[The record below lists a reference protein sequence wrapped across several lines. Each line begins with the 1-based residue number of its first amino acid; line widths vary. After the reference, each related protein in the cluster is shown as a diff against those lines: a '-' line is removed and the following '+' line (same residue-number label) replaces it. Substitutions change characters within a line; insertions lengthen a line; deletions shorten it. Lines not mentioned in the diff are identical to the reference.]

1 MSHSPDQGAPR
12 LPGRGSPRAATA
24 AWALTVLAL
33 GATASNAMAAQTS
46 DQVLVRVDPGAPAA
60 ERAGVARAL
69 DADTTAGL
77 AGGWRVYGLP
87 QPLSLARAREL
98 LADEPAAD
106 SVHLDLRV
114 HPLDVPN
121 DPLYGSQWAL
131 PKIGA
136 PTGWDAA
143 TTGTPVTVAVI
154 DTGID
159 TTHPDLSGRLW
170 TNTGEIPGNNVDD
183 DGDGLKDD
191 VHGWN
196 FADDDAQLYSP
207 ADNETHGTHVA
218 GTVAA
223 QRDNALGVAGVA
235 DNARIMV
242 LKFLKPDGGYTSDA
256 MQAIDYAVA
265 HGAKVINASWG
276 GADYSQP
283 LCDTIQLA
291 GDAGV
296 LFVAAAGNDS
306 ANNDATGS
314 WPANCPASSLISVAA
329 TTSTDALAG
338 FSNYGA
344 ANVDLG
350 APGDTIRSTMPGNS
364 YGYKSGTSM
373 AAPHV
378 SGVAAVLLGEDPG
391 LAPWQVKAAITL
403 GGDAITSMSGV
414 TSSGRRLSLS
424 GALSVS
430 ANGVAPDT
438 GGPDPFSLLS
448 PADGLATNALS
459 PVFHWSPSADAQS
472 GLAGYTLTLDGA
484 AVATAPAG
492 ATSASVP
499 GAMPEGDHL
508 WTVTARDA
516 VGNQRSAT
524 PRRLVVDRTGPG
536 APPLSAP
543 SGGAKVPGPSV
554 TLSWSGSADALTGV
568 SQYKVIVDGVAVRT
582 LPGTARS
589 ATVQMTRG
597 GHVWQVQAVDG
608 VGNSSPASSRTLT
621 VTGVTPP
628 AASRPLTLGSI
639 PAVRAGGRPVVRVT
653 LARAGRVRFSV
664 RPASTPR
671 ALGSFTRTLRAGP
684 SRFALPSGLSHRF
697 RAGRTYVMTA
707 RGIGTVNSVRFTI
720 AGRARR

>member
-1 MSHSPDQGAPR
+1 MSDSPDQGAPR
-12 LPGRGSPRAATA
+12 LPGRGSPRAAAA
-24 AWALTVLAL
+24 AWVLTVLAL
-33 GATASNAMAAQTS
+33 GAAASNAMAAPTS
-46 DQVLVRVDPGAPAA
+46 DQVLVRIDPGAAA
-60 ERAGVARAL
+60 ADRAGVARAL
-69 DADTTAGL
+69 DADATAGL
-77 AGGWRVYGLP
+77 AGGWRVYELP
-87 QPLSLARAREL
+87 QPMSLARAREL
-98 LADEPAAD
+98 LADEPAAGA
-106 SVHLDLRV
+106 VHLDMRV
-114 HPLDVPN
+114 HPMVVPN

-131 PKIGA
+131 PRIGA
-136 PTGWDAA
+136 PGGWDASPGGA
-143 TTGTPVTVAVI
+143 PVTVAVI

-159 TTHPDLSGRLW
+159 TTHPDLAGRLW

-196 FADDDAQLYSP
+196 FADDDAQLYSV

-235 DNARIMV
+235 DNARIMA
-242 LKFLKPDGGYTSDA
+242 LKFLKPGGGYTSDA

-296 LFVAAAGNDS
+296 LFVAAAGND
-306 ANNDATGS
+306 AADNDATGT

-329 TTSTDALAG
+329 TNSTDGLAA
-338 FSNYGA
+338 FSNFGA

-350 APGDTIRSTMPGNS
+350 APGESVRSTMPGNG

-378 SGVAAVLLGEDPG
+378 SGVAAVLLGQDPG
-391 LAPWQVKAAITL
+391 LAPWQVKAAITM
-403 GGDAITSMSGV
+403 GGDAVTAMSAV

-424 GALSVS
+424 GALGVS

-448 PADGLATNALS
+448 PADGLATSAPS
-459 PVFHWSPSADAQS
+459 PVFRWSPSADAQS
-472 GLAGYTLTLDGA
+472 GLAGYTLTLDGT

-492 ATSASVP
+492 ATSASVA
-499 GAMPEGDHL
+499 GAVPEGAHL

-524 PRRLVVDRTGPG
+524 PRTLVVDRTGPG

-554 TLSWSGSADALTGV
+554 TLSWSGAADALTGV
-568 SQYKVIVDGVAVRT
+568 SEYRVTVDGVAVRT
-582 LPGTARS
+582 LPGTAR
-589 ATVQMTRG
+589 ATTVQMTRG
-597 GHVWQVQAVDG
+597 AHVWQVQAVDG
-608 VGNSSPASSRTLT
+608 VGNASPASSRTVT

-628 AASRPLTLGSI
+628 AASRRMSLGAI
-639 PAVRAGGRPVVRVT
+639 PAVRPGGRPVVRVT
-653 LARAGRVRFSV
+653 LARAGRVSFSV

-671 ALGSFTRTLRAGP
+671 RLGSFTRRLAAGP
-684 SRFALPSGLSHRF
+684 SRVTLPAGLSHRF

-707 RGIGTVNSVRFTI
+707 RGAGTVNSVRFTVT
-720 AGRARR
+720 GRPRR